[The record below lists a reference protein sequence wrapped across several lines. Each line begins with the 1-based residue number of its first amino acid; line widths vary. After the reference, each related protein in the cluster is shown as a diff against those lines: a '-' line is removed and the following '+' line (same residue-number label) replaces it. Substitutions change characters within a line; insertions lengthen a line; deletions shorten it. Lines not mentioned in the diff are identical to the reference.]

1 VLPQHVHDFRFPI
14 GEIDI
19 HDRRT
24 ALTTR
29 SLVERTPAS
38 GQKQLEF

>member
-19 HDRRT
+19 HDRRI
-24 ALTTR
+24 A
-29 SLVERTPAS
+29 PNY
-38 GQKQLEF
+38 